1 VHNLKKENN
10 LVSNIVIINTRTIR
24 EAVKETLYSD
34 KRGDSIVVRLDDGE
48 YDQDLVS
55 EASKLSKKL
64 FKQAAKIKQT
74 TKE

>member
-1 VHNLKKENN
+1 MPLSKKALARIKVLEITAGWIEDQTGTA
-10 LVSNIVIINTRTIR
+10 SSD
-24 EAVKETLYSD
+24 TLI
-34 KRGDSIVVRLDDGE
+34 GDDGE